1 MEYSETKSPFQLS
14 SKMSSKLQWKVSFL
28 PKSPDPLS
36 TTTSFRYPPLFPP
49 NNSYQKF
56 ASGSFQKEII
66 RFTINIPKYFLCN
79 IFPLLIIYPVAR
91 HRNPHR
97 VSVQG
102 QTARGSQ
109 NAAFKVKR
117 AMFYRENTAFQLP
130 FRLACNFQIFLVSF
144 LLIFSSLDV
153 WLDYQQKTSSFF
165 PYLKS
170 I

>member
-1 MEYSETKSPFQLS
+1 MEYSETKSPFQYPPKRLRNCS
-14 SKMSSKLQWKVSFL
+14 G
-28 PKSPDPLS
+28 KSPFCPNHQIPFQLPEVS
-36 TTTSFRYPPLFPP
+36 ATLYSHLFPP
-49 NNSYQKF
+49 SNSYQKF

-97 VSVQG
+97 VREQG

-117 AMFYRENTAFQLP
+117 AMFYRENDSFQIP
-130 FRLACNFQIFLVSF
+130 FRLACNFQIFHFQIKLADF
-144 LLIFSSLDV
+144 
-153 WLDYQQKTSSFF
+153 
-165 PYLKS
+165 
-170 I
+170 

>member
-1 MEYSETKSPFQLS
+1 MEYSERKSPFQLS
-14 SKMSSKLQWKVSFL
+14 SKMSQKLQWKVSFL

-36 TTTSFRYPPLFPP
+36 ATPSFSYFILPSLFPP

-117 AMFYRENTAFQLP
+117 AMFYRENDSFPTSFQTGL
-130 FRLACNFQIFLVSF
+130 
-144 LLIFSSLDV
+144 
-153 WLDYQQKTSSFF
+153 
-165 PYLKS
+165 
-170 I
+170 

>member
-1 MEYSETKSPFQLS
+1 MEYSETKSCFNYPPKCVRRNARAKSL
-14 SKMSSKLQWKVSFL
+14 L

-36 TTTSFRYPPLFPP
+36 TTPSFSYFIPPPLFPP
-49 NNSYQKF
+49 HNSYQNF

-66 RFTINIPKYFLCN
+66 RFTINIPKNFLCN

-91 HRNPHR
+91 HRIPHR

-117 AMFYRENTAFQLP
+117 AMLYRENNNFPTSFQTGL
-130 FRLACNFQIFLVSF
+130 
-144 LLIFSSLDV
+144 
-153 WLDYQQKTSSFF
+153 
-165 PYLKS
+165 
-170 I
+170 